1 MEPIQPNETTA
12 PQEIQGDYSGD
23 YDDGQ
28 FELTLILESQQ
39 VVFVEG
45 TIRFDLV
52 EKRIVPIELLNFG
65 VYDNKTGTP
74 IVDTTSLSEVEIIVL
89 DMAKRGLI
97 SHIHL
102 PCPDNFIPRWWLVV
116 AAATGCK

>member
-28 FELTLILESQQ
+28 FELNLLLENRKI
-39 VVFVEG
+39 VFVEG
-45 TIRFDLV
+45 TIKFDFIKNRL
-52 EKRIVPIELLNFG
+52 VPIKLLNFG
-65 VYDNKTGTP
+65 AYDKKTGAP
-74 IVDTTSLSEVEIIVL
+74 VVDNASLSEVETTVL

-102 PCPDNFIPRWWLVV
+102 PCPENFISRE
-116 AAATGCK
+116 